1 MGILLLVK
9 QQEGSVIMKKTL
21 ISFLLVLFIISLPTK
36 AQNLSTTIK
45 VQAMDMGSALM
56 KNDFETF
63 VKYMHP
69 NIVAY
74 AGGKE
79 KMKTKMDSVYST
91 MKLFGV
97 SFKRYSIGSP
107 GEIVSYKD
115 QLQAVLPEITTL
127 KTPLGELT
135 AETSMIVISP
145 DNGKNWWFIDTNV
158 YKADKLKNI
167 LPDIS
172 PQLVIPPQ
180 KQPKLVPIDSTGE
193 N

>member
-1 MGILLLVK
+1 
-9 QQEGSVIMKKTL
+9 MKKIRTC
-21 ISFLLVLFIISLPTK
+21 LFAAGMFFIALQSG

-45 VQAMDMGSALM
+45 VQAMDMARALM
-56 KNDFETF
+56 KNDFENF

-69 NIVAY
+69 NIIAY

-79 KMKTKMDSVYST
+79 QMKNKMDSAYQA
-91 MKLFGV
+91 MKLFDV
-97 SFKRYSIGSP
+97 KFKRYWIGDP
-107 GEIVSYKD
+107 GEIVNYKD
-115 QLQAVLPEITTL
+115 QLQAVLPESTTL

-145 DNGKNWWFIDTNV
+145 DKGKNWWFIDTNV
-158 YKADKLKNI
+158 YKVDKLKSI

-172 PQLVIPPQ
+172 PKLVIPPQ
-180 KQPKLVPIDSTGE
+180 KKPKLVPVDSTDK

>member
-1 MGILLLVK
+1 MKKSKLFLFVLFTLLLAS
-9 QQEGSVIMKKTL
+9 GA
-21 ISFLLVLFIISLPTK
+21 K

-45 VQAMDMGSALM
+45 VQAMDLGSALI
-56 KNDFETF
+56 KNDFATF
-63 VKYMHP
+63 IKYMHP
-69 NIVAY
+69 NIIAY

-79 KMKTKMDSVYST
+79 KMKAKMDSAYAAA
-91 MKLFGV
+91 KLFGV

-115 QLQAVLPEITTL
+115 QLQTVLPEITTI

-135 AETSMIVISP
+135 VETSMIVISP
-145 DNGKNWWFIDTNV
+145 DSGKNWWFIDTNV
-158 YKADKLKNI
+158 YKVDKLKSV

-172 PQLVIPPQ
+172 PELIIPPQ
-180 KQPKLVPIDSTGE
+180 KQPKLVPADSTGK